1 MHVYM
6 VSDALCLLLCFS
18 YGVEWTRYTGSEVTR
33 LPPPALACLR
43 QPFQSFFKAVMDS
56 LPPSSSST
64 SEGAIASLV
73 FLVYDLGQSNLEDET
88 HLLFLDHGLEQ

>member
-1 MHVYM
+1 
-6 VSDALCLLLCFS
+6 
-18 YGVEWTRYTGSEVTR
+18 
-33 LPPPALACLR
+33 
-43 QPFQSFFKAVMDS
+43 MDS

-73 FLVYDLGQSNLEDET
+73 FLVYDLGQSNLEDEM

>member
-1 MHVYM
+1 
-6 VSDALCLLLCFS
+6 
-18 YGVEWTRYTGSEVTR
+18 
-33 LPPPALACLR
+33 
-43 QPFQSFFKAVMDS
+43 MDS

-64 SEGAIASLV
+64 SEGAIASRV